1 MRSELNTEQTQ
12 WKDKFSWQNIKLNFR
27 NVIIYGFGERLI
39 WQLEKLIP
47 RYSLIGDTPFF
58 ERQQFDWVPELESNW
73 QAVRKE
79 LDEILKYTN
88 KLPNFQDISPD
99 QAYSTSNDDLWKTY
113 FLYGYGLKAEKNCDR
128 CPETTRLLEKIPG
141 MKTAFFSILLPGK
154 HIPEHRGPYKGV
166 VRCLLG
172 VKIPEPKEKCRIR
185 VGEETRHWEEGKC
198 MLFDDSYRHE
208 AWNETDDIRV
218 VLFIDFVR
226 PMRFPL
232 SFFNDM
238 FLKLIAASPYIQDAS
253 KNQRKW
259 DSKLDELFTA
269 NVVKTLD

>member
-99 QAYSTSNDDLWKTY
+99 QASCLYESSNNIHFPSSQCRVSSPTRMRHFSFGSGIFTPK
-113 FLYGYGLKAEKNCDR
+113 R
-128 CPETTRLLEKIPG
+128 QRTT
-141 MKTAFFSILLPGK
+141 
-154 HIPEHRGPYKGV
+154 
-166 VRCLLG
+166 
-172 VKIPEPKEKCRIR
+172 
-185 VGEETRHWEEGKC
+185 
-198 MLFDDSYRHE
+198 
-208 AWNETDDIRV
+208 
-218 VLFIDFVR
+218 
-226 PMRFPL
+226 PL
-232 SFFNDM
+232 
-238 FLKLIAASPYIQDAS
+238 
-253 KNQRKW
+253 
-259 DSKLDELFTA
+259 
-269 NVVKTLD
+269 